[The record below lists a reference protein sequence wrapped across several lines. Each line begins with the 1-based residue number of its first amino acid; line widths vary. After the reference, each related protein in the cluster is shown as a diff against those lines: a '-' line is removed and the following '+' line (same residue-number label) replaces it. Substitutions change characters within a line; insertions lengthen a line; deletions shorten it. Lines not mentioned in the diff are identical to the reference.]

1 MANLNFSVRGARA
14 EPFAAVPTHCLKL
27 RIEETTGQTLHA
39 LALRCQIQIEPQ
51 KRPYGAAEQA
61 RLLELFGEPGRWR
74 ETLKP
79 LLWTHASAMVPGFHG
94 VTEIELPVTCTYDF
108 EATATKYFQGLDD
121 GEIPLLLLFSGT
133 IFAQGAP
140 GMHGLSVERIPWD
153 KEVAFRLPVSLW
165 REVMD
170 RYFPGTVW
178 IRLQRERFDALLR
191 FKGERA
197 LPTWEETLAVLL
209 AAAGETPS

>member
-1 MANLNFSVRGARA
+1 MANLTFSVRGARV
-14 EPFAAVPTHCLKL
+14 EPFAAVPTLCLQL
-27 RIEETTGQTLHA
+27 GIEETTGQAVHT

-51 KRPYGAAEQA
+51 KRPYGAAEKA
-61 RLLELFGEPGRWR
+61 RLLELFGEPARWG

-79 LLWTHASAMVPGFHG
+79 LLWTHASAMVPGFSG
-94 VTEIELPVTCTYDF
+94 STEIELPVTCTYDF
-108 EATATKYFQGLDD
+108 EVTSAKYFQGLDD

-133 IFAQGAP
+133 VFAQGGP
-140 GMHGLSVERIPWD
+140 GSNGLAVERVPWD

-170 RYFPGTVW
+170 RYFPGSVW
-178 IRLQRERFDALLR
+178 IRLQRESFDALLR

-197 LPTWEETLAVLL
+197 LPTFEETLAVLL